1 MYQFVLPPDPRCH
14 GNGHYDR
21 RLWDLVGKCHRPEAA
36 LTPTLT
42 PTPIYQMKLRGK
54 VALVTGAAQGLGR
67 GFTESM
73 LQLGAKVALLDIKV
87 LDGRKTTKELGLKYG
102 QDKVLFLPCDVTDKG
117 QMESAFQQVL
127 RHFGQLD
134 VVVNNAGVTEQ
145 ENWEL
150 VLDINLRSVIQGTY
164 LGLHH
169 MSRERGGGGGLIIN
183 IASMAGLIAMFHG
196 PVYTATKHG
205 VVGLSRSLGIRP
217 QIFRAALST
226 RTPRAGVGTTTPFH
240 FDRTGVRVCALCP
253 TMTDTPIQP
262 PRVASTPEEQVKLDA
277 HWAYTDSQGGLLK
290 ISEVVAGFL
299 QLVEDDS
306 KNGAVMRVTKQK
318 GVDYQPYG
326 GGGQGVPVTT
336 PYLGQMPTWSRQ
348 RR

>member
-1 MYQFVLPPDPRCH
+1 
-14 GNGHYDR
+14 
-21 RLWDLVGKCHRPEAA
+21 
-36 LTPTLT
+36 
-42 PTPIYQMKLRGK
+42 MKLRGK

-73 LQLGAKVALLDIKV
+73 LQQGAKVALLDIKV

-127 RHFGQLD
+127 SHFGQLD

-205 VVGLSRSLGIRP
+205 VVGLSRSLG
-217 QIFRAALST
+217 
-226 RTPRAGVGTTTPFH
+226 TPFH

-290 ISEVVAGFL
+290 VSEVVAGFL

-336 PYLGQMPTWSRQ
+336 RKTRSKL
-348 RR
+348 